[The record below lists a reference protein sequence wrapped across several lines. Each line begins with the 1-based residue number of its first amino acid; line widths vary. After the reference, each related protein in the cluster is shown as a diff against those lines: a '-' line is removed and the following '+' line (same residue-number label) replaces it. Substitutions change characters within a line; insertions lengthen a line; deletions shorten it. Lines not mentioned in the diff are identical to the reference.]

1 MRPALALLGLLVLA
15 SLPWWVDA
23 HWQVLA
29 LRALMYSLVVLSFS
43 LVAGQLGLVSLLQT
57 SFAGLAGY
65 AVAVLG
71 VQQGWP
77 AGAAVAAAL
86 ALVLA
91 SAALFGLV
99 SLRAQ
104 GIGFMMLTLA
114 LGQMVWAL
122 CFQWVDVTQGMD
134 GISGVAPP
142 VVAGIDFGQPQAFYA
157 LVLALVALAFW
168 LAQRLVDSR
177 FGLLLRGIQD
187 NAVRMRALG
196 HPVLQARLLFF
207 VLASVPAGIGGILL
221 AWETRVVTPVSLD
234 LSRAVFVL
242 TAAVIGGTRSL
253 AGVPLGIVLMVAL
266 EAVVSRY
273 TERHLAVFG
282 TVLVASVLLQPGGL
296 VTWFQRRSPAA
307 PAPHSTRTP

>member
-1 MRPALALLGLLVLA
+1 MRRALALLGLLVLA
-15 SLPWWVDA
+15 SLPGWVDA

-77 AGAAVAAAL
+77 AGAAIAAAL

-134 GISGVAPP
+134 GISGLAPP

-157 LVLALVALAFW
+157 LVLGLVALAFW

-253 AGVPLGIVLMVAL
+253 VGVPLGIVLMVVL

-296 VTWFQRRSPAA
+296 AAWFERRGPAA
-307 PAPHSTRTP
+307 PKPLPPQTP